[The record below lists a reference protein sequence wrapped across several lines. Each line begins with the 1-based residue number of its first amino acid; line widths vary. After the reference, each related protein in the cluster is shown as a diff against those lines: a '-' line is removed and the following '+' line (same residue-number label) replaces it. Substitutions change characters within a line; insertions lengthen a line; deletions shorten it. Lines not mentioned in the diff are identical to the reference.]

1 VLDESNPAIAA
12 AKAAMA
18 AAAKAKE
25 TAAKAGR
32 SPANTTN
39 TSSSSS
45 DAAAPRL
52 TQRCKALL
60 YQVTA
65 HLPLNYMLLQA
76 LSVYSVHTA

>member
-1 VLDESNPAIAA
+1 VVLDESNAAIAA

-25 TAAKAGR
+25 TAKAGR

-39 TSSSSS
+39 TSSSNSE
-45 DAAAPRL
+45 AAAPRL

-60 YQVTA
+60 YQVSSHTC
-65 HLPLNYMLLQA
+65 YQ
-76 LSVYSVHTA
+76 VYGKSTQYW